1 MKAGISTAC
10 LFPMEMAAV
19 LDNLGRQ
26 GVPLA
31 ECFFNT
37 PTELKRESLRQLA
50 AIQGRWGLSISSVHS
65 FHSEMESFFFF
76 SPYKNRLEDGLEQ
89 YERYFEAAA
98 LLGAPYLVFHGE
110 FGVGHFDEEEGFGH
124 IERLWE
130 LGQRYGVDVLHENV
144 ARCKGG
150 DPAYLARLH
159 GALPQLGFVLDMKQ
173 ALRAGR
179 QPEDFVKVLGSA
191 IRHVHFS
198 DSSPKQ
204 DCLLPGQGTADL
216 AGLLQALKNSGADP
230 SVVVEVYSNCV
241 EKPEQLG
248 ETWHFCQKL
257 LDSVE
262 KM

>member
-26 GVPLA
+26 GVTLA

-37 PTELKRESLRQLA
+37 PSELKHESLRQLLT
-50 AIQGRWGLSISSVHS
+50 IQERWGLEISSVHS

-98 LLGAPYLVFHGE
+98 LLEAPYLVFHGE
-110 FGVGHFDEEEGFGH
+110 YSQGRFDEEEGFRH

-216 AGLLQALKNSGADP
+216 VGLLQALKNSGADP